1 MPMHVPMKAPKN
13 IANPSVR
20 NIDEGEERMDDIFQY
35 NDLIGAWLKWV
46 VVEITS
52 DKKMLTRTLS
62 NPYSMARRKH
72 L

>member
-35 NDLIGAWLKWV
+35 NDLIGAWLKRV
-46 VVEITS
+46 AVEITS
-52 DKKMLTRTLS
+52 DKKDVDQNLVES
-62 NPYSMARRKH
+62 I
-72 L
+72 